1 MFDYKDM
8 KATITP
14 RSEFKYWFR
23 GNGNCIIK

>member
-8 KATITP
+8 KATIIP

-23 GNGNCIIK
+23 AVVAIKNI